1 MLRIL
6 IWKPVTENSCK
17 GKKRALRYFLW
28 VDGKIILREA
38 EGYFT
43 TKKIAKDLQSF
54 LKRTD
59 DSLLGWMLRAVSE
72 MHDHNGMDAVPKVLQ
87 RGRPCDSLSQASL
100 QG

>member
-1 MLRIL
+1 M
-6 IWKPVTENSCK
+6 
-17 GKKRALRYFLW
+17 ALRYFLW

-43 TKKIAKDLQSF
+43 TKKTAKDLQSF

-59 DSLLGWMLRAVSE
+59 ASLLNWRLKAVSE
-72 MHDHNGMDAVPKVLQ
+72 MHDHNGMDAVPKVLLG
-87 RGRPCDSLSQASL
+87 GRPCDSLSQASL